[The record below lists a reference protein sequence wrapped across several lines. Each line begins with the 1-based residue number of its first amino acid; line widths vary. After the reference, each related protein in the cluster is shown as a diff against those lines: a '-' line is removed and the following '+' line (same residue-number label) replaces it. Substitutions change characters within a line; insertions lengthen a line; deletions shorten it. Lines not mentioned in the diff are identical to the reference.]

1 MLVTHEIQVYGR
13 CPVDSASDSYE
24 VSISTRRMLKVED
37 IIAVIA
43 ALEWPLFQEE
53 MTQQLADKLGC
64 NVRSVGYHSGIKT
77 TCEV

>member
-13 CPVDSASDSYE
+13 CPVDGASDSYD
-24 VSISTRRMLKVED
+24 VSISTRKLLKVED